1 MYNSRIFC
9 IMLTLT
15 LTIGMVFNAAE
26 AVDQVSLSTSSDIY
40 YSEDYVVIF
49 GSVNT
54 IFENMPITIQIYH
67 ESNLVDVAQVAVA
80 QDGTFVK
87 SFNAVGQQWKEE
99 GTYTVRVQ
107 YTPTQIAETT
117 FEFFSQVIDK
127 SSAVFPVNIPN
138 SGTFDVGYTIRGGEV
153 ESIIMHQ
160 GDEYENRYSILI
172 GTTMDTNGN
181 LILKLP
187 RESFDAQSDGKDITF
202 IVMISKEDSATG
214 VDLHHTVTRSNF
226 VQVEYEEIGV
236 SADYRTIRIPLE
248 EGDQWVEVIGTYVIP
263 EFGSIVIIILVVAV
277 SSAIIISKS
286 RFSVR
291 YN

>member
-1 MYNSRIFC
+1 
-9 IMLTLT
+9 
-15 LTIGMVFNAAE
+15 MVFNAAE
-26 AVDQVSLSTSSDIY
+26 AVDQISLSTSSDIY

-67 ESNLVDVAQVAVA
+67 ESNLVDVAQVTVA
-80 QDGTFVK
+80 QDGTYVK

-107 YTPTQIAETT
+107 YTPTQIGETT
-117 FEFFSQVIDK
+117 FEFFNQVIDK
-127 SSAVFPVNIPN
+127 SSAVFAVQIPN

-153 ESIIMHQ
+153 TEIDMNV
-160 GDEYENRYSILI
+160 DRYSLLI
-172 GTTMDTNGN
+172 ETTVNTNGH

-187 RESFDAQSDGKDITF
+187 RESFDAQSDGKDNTF
-202 IVMISKEDSATG
+202 IILISKENNEPKD
-214 VDLHHTVTRSNF
+214 F
-226 VQVEYEEIGV
+226 VQVEYEEIAT
-236 SADYRTIRIPLE
+236 SSDYRTIRIPLE
-248 EGDQWVEVIGTYVIP
+248 ADDKWVEVIGTYVIP
-263 EFGSIVIIILVVAV
+263 EFGSVVIIILVVAV

>member
-1 MYNSRIFC
+1 MYNSRVFC

-15 LTIGMVFNAAE
+15 FAIGMVFNAAE
-26 AVDQVSLSTSSDIY
+26 AVDQISLSTSNDIY
-40 YSEDYVVIF
+40 YSGDYVVVF

-67 ESNLVDVAQVAVA
+67 ESNLVDVAQVPVA

-99 GTYTVRVQ
+99 GTYTIRAQ
-107 YTPTQIAETT
+107 YTSTQIAVTT
-117 FEFFSQVIDK
+117 FEFFSQVIDT
-127 SSAVFPVNIPN
+127 SSAVFPVQIPN
-138 SGTFDVGYTIRGGEV
+138 SGTFDVGYTIRGGDVTEINM
-153 ESIIMHQ
+153 SL
-160 GDEYENRYSILI
+160 DRYSLLVE
-172 GTTMDTNGN
+172 TTMDTNGN

-187 RESFDAQSDGKDITF
+187 RESFDAQSDGEDNTF
-202 IVMISKEDSATG
+202 IILISKENNESED
-214 VDLHHTVTRSNF
+214 F
-226 VQVEYEEIGV
+226 VQVEYEEIAT
-236 SADYRTIRIPLE
+236 SSDYRTIRIPLE
-248 EGDQWVEVIGTYVIP
+248 EGDKWVEVIGTYVIP
-263 EFGSIVIIILVVAV
+263 EFGSVVIIILVVAV